1 MPGLKEVVLLNGDAI
16 KEIYG
21 DWLTVIDSVAN
32 GEAFIIVR
40 NNSEKAMR
48 LSPGALEIAIRP
60 ALCLPRILT
69 PCEVKSLQY
78 PNEKEGA
85 LALSVEESEKGMT
98 SPSSFM
104 SWNMNGLSTRMKK
117 ADLEDRFF
125 KQLKALSPDVV
136 SLQEVRLACEPDQPD
151 RVKADS
157 SDGEAWEEFY
167 APLKEEYRAYLTLS
181 ASKYGGQAVL
191 VKRTLAEPKVLY
203 NMKGSQGHYPSGR
216 FIKLEFP
223 DISVRSVYVPFN
235 GVGKEH
241 QQLDRR
247 QEWDNRLL
255 DVMADSCREDKAR
268 ILMGDLNAVNK
279 DEDMT
284 PHETFWL
291 KQGRQDIEIDNRGF
305 GGTTRNERKRLE
317 EILSWGDL
325 SDTYITPT
333 NPMEARYT
341 FRGEGKFH
349 GKGLYLCGR
358 YHIII
363 WGGEDIADSRQWL

>member
-1 MPGLKEVVLLNGDAI
+1 MRDECARDYHEHKVVSLKAEGGQRFMTASTSWLVATTEMDKSEDKRLRKACKNYIPSSDRLTNMVKGERRTINMAAILYPRKDNIVRVGRHNARVDEGLNEVVLLNGDAI

-40 NNSEKAMR
+40 NNSEQAMR

-85 LALSVEESEKGMT
+85 MTLSVEESEKGKT
-98 SPSSFM
+98 SPASFM

-117 ADLEDRFF
+117 ADLEDRFY
-125 KQLKALSPDVV
+125 KQLKTLSPDVV

-151 RVKADS
+151 KVKADS

-191 VKRTLAEPKVLY
+191 VKRTLAEPEVLY
-203 NMKGSQGHYPSGR
+203 
-216 FIKLEFP
+216 
-223 DISVRSVYVPFN
+223 
-235 GVGKEH
+235 KEN
-241 QQLDRR
+241 LF
-247 QEWDNRLL
+247 
-255 DVMADSCREDKAR
+255 S
-268 ILMGDLNAVNK
+268 
-279 DEDMT
+279 
-284 PHETFWL
+284 
-291 KQGRQDIEIDNRGF
+291 
-305 GGTTRNERKRLE
+305 
-317 EILSWGDL
+317 
-325 SDTYITPT
+325 
-333 NPMEARYT
+333 
-341 FRGEGKFH
+341 
-349 GKGLYLCGR
+349 
-358 YHIII
+358 
-363 WGGEDIADSRQWL
+363 